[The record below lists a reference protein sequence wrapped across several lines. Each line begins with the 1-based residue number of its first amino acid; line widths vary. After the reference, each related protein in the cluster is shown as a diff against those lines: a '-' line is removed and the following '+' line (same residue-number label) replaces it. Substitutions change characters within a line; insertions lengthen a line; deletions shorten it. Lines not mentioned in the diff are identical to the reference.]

1 MENKRKI
8 GVLVMYN
15 DRYEEMAKY
24 TVDGNIKGYCEMNG
38 YELIK
43 HKIENIDN
51 GRDPQWQKIIESIKI
66 FESGSDFDWL
76 FFVDLDC
83 LIMNQTIKL
92 ESFLDERYSFIIP
105 SHGVEAIDFPM
116 ETNEFGENN
125 VITSAYFVRN
135 DEKGLEILK
144 SIWECRGM
152 PEGLN
157 INDFDHE
164 GRQCRL
170 TFSMPEFRP
179 YVKIVEERL
188 LNRFWY
194 MNKPFMTFY
203 NLGVNEL
210 VWKPGDF
217 IVHVTGYSLEER
229 IPLLSD
235 LNYFS
240 GGAIAKFGYENSTIR
255 FSPIQEIEFAKILVK
270 DLEGNIL
277 SHTTMNNIN
286 HKLNYFISIPLS
298 LDKVI
303 FEAYDE
309 NDTIIA
315 KKLLVK

>member
-1 MENKRKI
+1 
-8 GVLVMYN
+8 
-15 DRYEEMAKY
+15 
-24 TVDGNIKGYCEMNG
+24 
-38 YELIK
+38 
-43 HKIENIDN
+43 
-51 GRDPQWQKIIESIKI
+51 
-66 FESGSDFDWL
+66 
-76 FFVDLDC
+76 
-83 LIMNQTIKL
+83 MNQTIKL

-105 SHGVEAIDFPM
+105 SHGVDAIDFPM
-116 ETNEFGENN
+116 EKNEFGENN
-125 VITSAYFVRN
+125 IISSAYFVKN
-135 DEKGLEILK
+135 DERGLEILK

-164 GRQCRL
+164 GRQCRI
-170 TFSMPEFRP
+170 TFSMPEFKP